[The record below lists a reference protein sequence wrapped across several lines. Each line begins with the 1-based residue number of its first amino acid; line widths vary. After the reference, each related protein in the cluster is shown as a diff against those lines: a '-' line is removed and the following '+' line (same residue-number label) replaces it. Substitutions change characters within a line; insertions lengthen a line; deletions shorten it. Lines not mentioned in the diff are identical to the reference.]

1 VDGAHKLGRLA
12 SALEPL
18 VKMPRGANPKMMDS
32 LWRYVT
38 NAATGLPVLGTMVEA
53 LRSAG
58 RGPAAQ
64 RALQPL
70 APMRSGAIPAIGAA
84 YGQQQGRRP

>member
-1 VDGAHKLGRLA
+1 
-12 SALEPL
+12 
-18 VKMPRGANPKMMDS
+18 
-32 LWRYVT
+32 
-38 NAATGLPVLGTMVEA
+38 LPVLGTMVEA